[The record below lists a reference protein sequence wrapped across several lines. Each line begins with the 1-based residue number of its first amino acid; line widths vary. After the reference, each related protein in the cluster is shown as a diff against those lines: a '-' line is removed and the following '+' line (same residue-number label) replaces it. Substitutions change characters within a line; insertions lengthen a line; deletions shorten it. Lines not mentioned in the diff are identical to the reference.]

1 MMPPFPKIS
10 ESMIDDLLYFSR
22 TADSE
27 ALQVTLGEASKEF
40 AAPPHDILATAIDAD
55 SGNSSLHM
63 AAANGHTG
71 GFGPGL
77 SLFCNQYYT
86 LAELTL
92 TSEIIKL
99 ILSLTP
105 VPSTSTPALSAS
117 SAAPPALINLV
128 NKSGNTPLHW
138 AALNGHLEAVKALVD
153 AGADVD
159 VKNAAG
165 HDAAFEAEQAQK
177 EEVASWLV
185 GAGNERA
192 SMDVKEED
200 VAENSEMNADGTNG
214 TVGDPREQMAS
225 EADSSH

>member
-1 MMPPFPKIS
+1 MPPFPKIS

-63 AAANGHTG
+63 AAANGHT
-71 GFGPGL
+71 
-77 SLFCNQYYT
+77 
-86 LAELTL
+86 
-92 TSEIIKL
+92 EIIKL